1 MLVYD
6 YVLYKP
12 LYLWPEID
20 IKLEGMNL
28 KTIFEECSGLRNA
41 LEQRGFVTEVTDV
54 QFLMLRNL
62 GFTGKE
68 GVLEFKK
75 RTQHAILSCDYR
87 WINKLQEQ
95 VNRAS
100 LALASSNRG

>member
-1 MLVYD
+1 M
-6 YVLYKP
+6 
-12 LYLWPEID
+12 
-20 IKLEGMNL
+20 
-28 KTIFEECSGLRNA
+28 
-41 LEQRGFVTEVTDV
+41 
-54 QFLMLRNL
+54 QFLMLRNA

-68 GVLEFKK
+68 GVLEFKN
-75 RTQHAILSCDYR
+75 RTQYAILSCDYR